1 MNNRNY
7 DNNLFFF
14 VGNSGSGKD
23 SLMKNA
29 AQKLEN
35 MGNSVFIVKRYIT
48 RSSHS
53 SEEYFSISKEEFVR
67 LKNEN
72 KFALDWSIYD
82 LHYGCPKTFEEKLKD
97 GHIVFINVSRSVLNE
112 CKKNF
117 PNSKIILIKVPIEI
131 AKQRILQRGRET
143 GRALQE
149 RLERMKEK
157 ITIPFQCIEIENNDK
172 LEKIVEILVTKI
184 IREIHL

>member
-1 MNNRNY
+1 MNNRTY
-7 DNNLFFF
+7 GNNLFFF

-23 SLMKNA
+23 SLMKSA

-48 RSSHS
+48 RSNHS

-67 LKNEN
+67 MKNEN
-72 KFALDWSIYD
+72 IFALDWSIYD
-82 LHYGCPKTFEEKLKD
+82 LYYGCPKIFEEKLKD

-117 PNSKIILIKVPIEI
+117 PNSKIIFLKVPIEI
-131 AKQRILQRGRET
+131 AKQRLLQRGRET
-143 GRALQE
+143 GKALQK
-149 RLERMKEK
+149 RLDRMKEN
-157 ITIPFQCIEIENNDK
+157 ITIPFQCIEIESNNK
-172 LEKIVEILVTKI
+172 LEKTVEILVSKI
-184 IREIHL
+184 IREIHH